1 MAVAAASAMEASASA
16 AVALVS
22 AAATVAVA
30 AASDIALS
38 VTVDRRGFT
47 VFTAEAGRCVGSE
60 TCGLLPDRRL
70 AEAADGLVVASCG
83 HFACC

>member
-1 MAVAAASAMEASASA
+1 MSVAVAAASAMA
-16 AVALVS
+16 
-22 AAATVAVA
+22 AVA
-30 AASDIALS
+30 AAADIALS

-47 VFTAEAGRCVGSE
+47 EFTAEAGRCVGSE

-70 AEAADGLVVASCG
+70 AEAADGPVEASCG